1 MVINLKKHFVI
12 ILFCLFVW
20 LNDGQGQDI
29 LSQPASRLYKVPS
42 IGNLKFF
49 TALSLPSPFIDTHLQ
64 NSLGYGQSAKIKIPV
79 MEINGEPLYAI
90 TGSSLYTNL
99 VFEYQ
104 YRVQEWLGVWS
115 RIGVLARLGTEAGA
129 ILSQGITAATNFE
142 LGWLFRLHRGERH
155 LLSTSFSLNNSSS
168 TFVDI
173 YSFVK
178 TAIDSGGITPDN
190 KIVKDSPT
198 IISNADLRYALA
210 LNDFIGL
217 TALVK
222 LSYGES
228 MDRKSGNEMNYSLGG
243 LFHFNLDQ
251 KTDAPIGVAAG
262 YQFSALP
269 DNEIFSSEEMQSIIL
284 KITYTGRPDLDIG
297 VEMTMSKAPVK
308 GLEENATYYSTM
320 LSMFYYF

>member
-1 MVINLKKHFVI
+1 MVTNLKKYFVI
-12 ILFCLFVW
+12 ILLSSFIW
-20 LNDGQGQDI
+20 LNDGQGQDS
-29 LSQPASRLYKVPS
+29 LSQPASWPYKVPS
-42 IGNLKFF
+42 IGKLKFF
-49 TALSLPSPFIDTHLQ
+49 TALNLPGPFIDTHLQ
-64 NSLGYGQSAKIKIPV
+64 NSLGYGRSAKVKIPV
-79 MEINGEPLYAI
+79 LEINGEPLYAI

-104 YRVQEWLGVWS
+104 YRVQEWLGVWG
-115 RIGVLARLGTEAGA
+115 RIGVLARLGTGAGS
-129 ILSQGITAATNFE
+129 ILSQGITAGTTFE
-142 LGWLFRLHRGERH
+142 LGWLFKLHRGERH

-168 TFVDI
+168 TFIDI
-173 YSFVK
+173 FSFVK

-210 LNDFIGL
+210 LNNFIGL
-217 TALVK
+217 TAIVK

-228 MDRKSGNEMNYSLGG
+228 MDRTSGNEMNYSLGG

-251 KTDAPIGVAAG
+251 KIDAPIGLGVG

-269 DNEIFSSEEMQSIIL
+269 DNEFFNSEETQSIIL
-284 KITYTGRPDLDIG
+284 KIAYTGRPDLDIG
-297 VEMTMSKAPVK
+297 VEMTMFRVPVK
-308 GLEENATYYSTM
+308 GIEEDATYFSTM